1 MHTRSSSQ
9 SAGGVVWCVTTAHR
23 VIMSGCSTMLIL
35 LGCGRG
41 GTARCLTGS
50 VIIALQRNRILV
62 APTMTQVRD
71 VKSLVFYY
79 NLNNV

>member
-9 SAGGVVWCVTTAHR
+9 CAGDVVWCVTTAHR
-23 VIMSGCSTMLIL
+23 VVMSGCSTMLVL

-50 VIIALQRNRILV
+50 VIIACI
-62 APTMTQVRD
+62 ATESDFGCAHYDAGFRD
-71 VKSLVFYY
+71 VKEFSVFV
-79 NLNNV
+79 LI